1 MIRVAALQL
10 SSQADV
16 SENLRVAGGLLD
28 QAAAEGASVA
38 LLPEGFAF
46 LGSEVDKARH
56 AETFGAGG
64 PILDFLQERAVSLGL
79 TLIAGGMP
87 EKSVV
92 PERPYNTSVVVGP
105 DGSLL
110 ERYRKIH
117 LFDVELPDGTKLTE
131 SAGNSAGDV
140 PRTVELSGLIFGLSI
155 CYDLRF
161 PELFAAERKAGAHV
175 LTVPA
180 AFTATTGRAHWH
192 VLLRAR
198 AIETQCYVVAAA
210 QWGSHPRDRHTF
222 GHTLIVDPWGEILA
236 ERVEGIGLAMADI
249 SLARVQSVRAQ
260 MPIAAHRRLV

>member
-1 MIRVAALQL
+1 MVRVAALQL

-16 SENLRVAGGLLD
+16 SENLRGVRGLLD
-28 QAAAEGASVA
+28 RAAADGASVA

-64 PILDFLQERAVSLGL
+64 PIQDFLQETAARLDL

-87 EKSVV
+87 ERSDV
-92 PERPYNTSVVVGP
+92 PERPYNTSVVIGP
-105 DGSLL
+105 DGSVL
-110 ERYRKIH
+110 ERYRKVH
-117 LFDVELPDGTKLTE
+117 LFDVELSDGTKLTE

-161 PELFAAERKAGAHV
+161 PELFAAERQAGAHV

-198 AIETQCYVVAAA
+198 AIETQCYVVAPA

-222 GHTLIVDPWGEILA
+222 GHTLIVDPWGEIVA
-236 ERVEGIGLAMADI
+236 EWGEGVGLATAEI
-249 SLARVQSVRAQ
+249 SLERIESVRAQ